1 MFPKCKFD
9 HRYDITITK
18 SYGFSCGTFMIAYV
32 FVSVEVSD
40 EALSSWFCAK
50 IKDHMVI
57 CDKKHNSL

>member
-1 MFPKCKFD
+1 
-9 HRYDITITK
+9 
-18 SYGFSCGTFMIAYV
+18 MIAYV

-40 EALSSWFCAK
+40 EALSSWFCDK